1 MGNASRK
8 RKIRNI
14 RKKEK
19 TPNDETFTFIDGL
32 PSHFH
37 NLFTIFF
44 SHPLLLLLDRTT
56 RIEAFIRFFAPFI
69 TIVRIAATRLCN
81 LDFCK
86 LSSEVSPTEIYFYFA
101 SSRDFPFVAAP
112 RSVIR
117 NGYEGKIWS
126 RDVRVNGVKGAA
138 NNVLMKT

>member
-44 SHPLLLLLDRTT
+44 SHIITT
-56 RIEAFIRFFAPFI
+56 RSDNKNRSFYSFLRSIHHDRANRGNSVVQSGF
-69 TIVRIAATRLCN
+69 L
-81 LDFCK
+81 LK

-138 NNVLMKT
+138 T

>member
-44 SHPLLLLLDRTT
+44 SHIITT
-56 RIEAFIRFFAPFI
+56 RSDNKNRSFYSFLRSIHHDRANRGNSVVQSEFLQVIQRSLSDRDLFLLRLLSGFSFCS
-69 TIVRIAATRLCN
+69 RATFRNTQRLRRKN
-81 LDFCK
+81 LVEGCTCK
-86 LSSEVSPTEIYFYFA
+86 
-101 SSRDFPFVAAP
+101 RCK
-112 RSVIR
+112 RR
-117 NGYEGKIWS
+117 GYI
-126 RDVRVNGVKGAA
+126 
-138 NNVLMKT
+138 MF